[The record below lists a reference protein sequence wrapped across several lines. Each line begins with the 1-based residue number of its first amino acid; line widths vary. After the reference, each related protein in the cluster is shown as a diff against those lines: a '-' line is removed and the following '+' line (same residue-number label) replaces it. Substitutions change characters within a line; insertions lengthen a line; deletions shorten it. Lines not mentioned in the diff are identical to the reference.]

1 MTPVWLVTGG
11 SPTEDVRN
19 VLPVRSPA
27 MCVTRTLGAVS
38 VLASRREP
46 SASGVFRAP
55 GTMILT
61 EAASSVGATGRAQWE
76 VSVTNRPG
84 SVVVWKGL
92 KEKSMISA
100 ELASTTF
107 PTAGLATV
115 IQQALR
121 PQLASKLIFTND
133 FIALLL

>member
-1 MTPVWLVTGG
+1 
-11 SPTEDVRN
+11 
-19 VLPVRSPA
+19 

-46 SASGVFRAP
+46 SARGVFRAP

-84 SVVVWKGL
+84 SVGVWKGL
-92 KEKSMISA
+92 KEKSVISA
-100 ELASTTF
+100 EQASTTF

-121 PQLASKLIFTND
+121 PQLASKLIFAND
-133 FIALLL
+133 FKALLL